1 MNILIVGDVVA
12 RPGRAVLEEQL
23 ARIQHEHD
31 IDATIVNVENSAAGF
46 GVTKKLVDQFMNMNI
61 DIMTSGNH
69 IWDKREAL
77 DFIGDY
83 PRLLRPHNYPSGTPG
98 SGWGE
103 FTTKSGIRVGVLN
116 MMGQAFM
123 HPPLDSPFECADR
136 VLSEKLDTIDV
147 VVVDY
152 HAETTSEKVGM
163 GWYLDGKVSVV
174 VGTHTHIPTADERLL
189 HKGTAYVTDL
199 GMTGCYDSVIGSDTG
214 NVLKRMVSKLPVR
227 LEPATGKG
235 TLCGVVVDVDE
246 KTGCA
251 RSIKRIK
258 AEQDPLG

>member
-1 MNILIVGDVVA
+1 MKILIVGDVVA
-12 RPGRAVLEEQL
+12 RPGRAVLMEQL
-23 ARIQHEHD
+23 PILQAKHE

-46 GVTKKLVDQFMNMNI
+46 GVTQKLVNQFLSLDI

-69 IWDKREAL
+69 IWDKRETL
-77 DFIGDY
+77 EFIEEY
-83 PRLLRPHNYPSGTPG
+83 PQLLRPHNYPKGTPG

-103 FTTKSGIRVGVLN
+103 FTTKSGVKVGVLN

-123 HPPLDSPFECADR
+123 HPPLDSPYECVNE
-136 VLSEKLDTIDV
+136 VLENKPDDIKV
-147 VVVDY
+147 VVLDY

-189 HKGTAYVTDL
+189 HHGTAYVTDL
-199 GMTGCYDSVIGSDTG
+199 GMTGCYDSVIGSDTKL
-214 NVLKRMVSKLPVR
+214 VLQRMVHKLPAR

-235 TLCGVVVDVDE
+235 SLCAVVVDVDE
-246 KTGCA
+246 TTGAA
-251 RSIKRIK
+251 RSIKRVR
-258 AEQDPLG
+258 AEQS